1 MRIVTDVDV
10 GAGGEA
16 SGDVG
21 ATCVTVHGCGVAG
34 VGKACC
40 MGCGLSVSSLFFFFF
55 FVLVPFAFHGLF
67 LPLPAV

>member
-34 VGKACC
+34 VGRHAAWAV
-40 MGCGLSVSSLFFFFF
+40 GCQ
-55 FVLVPFAFHGLF
+55 
-67 LPLPAV
+67 